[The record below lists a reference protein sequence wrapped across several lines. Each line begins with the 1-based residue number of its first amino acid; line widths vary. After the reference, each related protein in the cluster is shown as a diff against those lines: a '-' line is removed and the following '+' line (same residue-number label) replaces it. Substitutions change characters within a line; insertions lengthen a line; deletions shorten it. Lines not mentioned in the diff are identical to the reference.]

1 MKRDSR
7 RLVRSALLAVAVT
20 AVAACSN
27 PLSGASPATSPT
39 AQPAAPTATPAAE
52 GDLAA
57 APEPTAVPTE
67 PPPPSRAAPSA
78 SDADRLAGIRSRTV
92 VQDLGGRLVTV
103 PGDVAAPGKG
113 DVWRVKVQVEKGLD
127 VDGQAFAQF
136 VLDTLNDPRS
146 WGHGGTRT
154 FGRTDGGSYD
164 VRVVLASPATSARM
178 CLPLRTNGRLSCRN
192 GAASILT
199 YYRWV
204 KAIPG
209 YGKDVTG
216 YRRYVVNHEVGH
228 ALGHGHE
235 DCPGRGRRA
244 PVMMQ
249 QTKGLLGCEPNAWP
263 HP

>member
-1 MKRDSR
+1 VKRDTR

-39 AQPAAPTATPAAE
+39 TQPAAPTATPAAE
-52 GDLAA
+52 GDLDAS
-57 APEPTAVPTE
+57 PEPTAE
-67 PPPPSRAAPSA
+67 PPPTRAAPSVD
-78 SDADRLAGIRSRTV
+78 DADRLAGIRSRKI

-103 PGDVAAPGKG
+103 PGDVKAPGRG
-113 DVWRVKVQVEKGLD
+113 AVWRVKVQVEKGLG

-154 FGRTDGGSYD
+154 FARTDGGGHD
-164 VRVVLASPATSARM
+164 VRVVLASPGTSAEM
-178 CLPLRTNGRLSCRN
+178 CLPLRTNGTLSCRN
-192 GAASILT
+192 GDASILT
-199 YYRWV
+199 FYRWV
-204 KAIPG
+204 EAIPG

-228 ALGHGHE
+228 ALGEGHE

-249 QTKGLLGCEPNAWP
+249 QTKGLLGCEPNPWP

>member
-1 MKRDSR
+1 VKRDTR
-7 RLVRSALLAVAVT
+7 RLVRSALLVVAVT

-27 PLSGASPATSPT
+27 PLAGASPATSPST
-39 AQPAAPTATPAAE
+39 QPAATTATPAAE
-52 GDLAA
+52 GDVAD
-57 APEPTAVPTE
+57 APEPTPTD
-67 PPPPSRAAPSA
+67 PPPTPAASSVSA
-78 SDADRLAGIRSRTV
+78 ADRLAGIRSRTIV
-92 VQDLGGRLVTV
+92 DQLGGRLVTV
-103 PGDVAAPGKG
+103 PGDVKAPGKG
-113 DVWRVKVQVEKGLD
+113 RVWRVKVQVEKGLD